1 MKKTLLATLLLL
13 TSCGSIQMQPM
24 DLGLQVEAL
33 GGLFKVKP
41 QISIGDGK
49 VGPSAIE
56 VQFDRKEQVTEEVTE
71 EETEVVVSDDD

>member
-41 QISIGDGK
+41 QIYIGDGK

>member
-13 TSCGSIQMQPM
+13 TGCGSIQMQPV

-33 GGLFKVKP
+33 GGLFKIKP
-41 QISIGDGK
+41 QISVGDGK

-56 VQFDRKEQVTEEVTE
+56 VEFNKENKVTE
-71 EETEVVVSDDD
+71 EETDVVVSDDD

>member
-33 GGLFKVKP
+33 GGMFKVKP

-56 VQFDRKEQVTEEVTE
+56 VQFDKKEQVTE

>member
-56 VQFDRKEQVTEEVTE
+56 VQFDKKEQVTEEVTE

>member
-33 GGLFKVKP
+33 GGMFKVKP

>member
-56 VQFDRKEQVTEEVTE
+56 VQFDKKEQVTE

>member
-1 MKKTLLATLLLL
+1 M
-13 TSCGSIQMQPM
+13 
-24 DLGLQVEAL
+24 
-33 GGLFKVKP
+33 FKVKP

-56 VQFDRKEQVTEEVTE
+56 VQFDKKEQVTE

>member
-33 GGLFKVKP
+33 GGMFKVKP

-56 VQFDRKEQVTEEVTE
+56 VQFDKKEQVTEEVTE